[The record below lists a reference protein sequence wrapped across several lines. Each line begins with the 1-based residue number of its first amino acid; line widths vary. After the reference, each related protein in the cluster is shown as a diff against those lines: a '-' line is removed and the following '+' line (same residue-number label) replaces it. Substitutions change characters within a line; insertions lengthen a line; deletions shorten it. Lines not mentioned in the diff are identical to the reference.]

1 MIQSLY
7 YPFRKWSEKG
17 TLWVYSDP
25 HFSDPEMVEMRTNY
39 IGDDEQIAR
48 INSKVGK
55 NDTIIFLG
63 DIGNE
68 DMIRKI
74 RGYKVLIMGNH
85 DKGASKYKRVFT
97 RLSFDRDQYEKA
109 EVYDIASR
117 KYPGCKIDIQTD
129 RAGNLYLWVVTID
142 NGLFDEVYEGPLF
155 ISDKLILS
163 HEPIDLPYAV
173 NIHGHEHRYIIRN
186 HHVNVCAEHIDYY
199 PQNVNR
205 MIKDGILSKVE
216 SIHRM
221 TIDRATVRKKNI
233 AEKGVVLS
241 TVAYICD
248 QEQCENCSAETGFC
262 YHTTDIHHAVNF
274 EEVEPGKFME
284 KE

>member
-7 YPFRKWSEKG
+7 YPFRKWTEKG
-17 TLWVYSDP
+17 TLWIYSDP
-25 HFSDPEMVEMRTNY
+25 HFSDPDMVELRENY

-85 DKGASKYKRVFT
+85 DKGASKYERQRAFVGYWDKDIYSKQRVCDSMKE
-97 RLSFDRDQYEKA
+97 R
-109 EVYDIASR
+109 
-117 KYPGCKIDIQTD
+117 YPGWNIKINDGGDCWHAT
-129 RAGNLYLWVVTID
+129 AD

-155 ISDKLILS
+155 ISDKLLLS
-163 HEPIDLPYAV
+163 HEPIDLPYV
-173 NIHGHEHRYIIRN
+173 INIHGHEHRYINRD
-186 HHVNVCAEHIDYY
+186 HHVNVCAEHINYY

-205 MIKDGILSKVE
+205 MIKDGLLSKVE

-233 AEKGVVLS
+233 AEKGVDCSFVN
-241 TVAYICD
+241 ICAD
-248 QEQCENCSAETGFC
+248 YPEQCKMCKELQYRGIDELIAKFRAE
-262 YHTTDIHHAVNF
+262 Y
-274 EEVEPGKFME
+274 GK